1 MTETTDYTWY
11 LHELGKYRVQE
22 SRWGNYTS
30 ILEDG
35 TDMVTGATEE
45 GVRVV
50 TEYIH
55 LPFHYGSDTSDIK
68 TTTHGNANHVDL

>member
-1 MTETTDYTWY
+1 MTEEYTWY
-11 LHELGKYRVQE
+11 LHDLGKYRVQK

-30 ILEDG
+30 FLEDG
-35 TDMVTGATEE
+35 TEMVTGANEE
-45 GVRVV
+45 GVRIS

-68 TTTHGNANHVDL
+68 TTTHGDANHVDL